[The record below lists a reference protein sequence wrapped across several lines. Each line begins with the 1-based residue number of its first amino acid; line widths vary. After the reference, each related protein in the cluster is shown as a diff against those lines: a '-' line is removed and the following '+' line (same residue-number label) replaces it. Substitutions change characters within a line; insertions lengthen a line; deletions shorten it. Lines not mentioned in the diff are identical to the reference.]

1 MLGEI
6 VITLAS
12 AVLSMTLCLL
22 AWGAPRIIP
31 RPTRRMT
38 NPATFTF
45 AVHSER
51 LAIARLQPDAPVP
64 DWATGTFVTVSR
76 TSQELSVVCP
86 QRHVPPA
93 VQQERDKVAFGIE
106 GTVAMTTIGVLASLC
121 TALAQAQVPVF
132 VISTY
137 DTDYL
142 LVSADRFPAARAALQ
157 GLGHRIRGE
166 LPAT

>member
-1 MLGEI
+1 MSSS
-6 VITLAS
+6 AS
-12 AVLSMTLCLL
+12 FV
-22 AWGAPRIIP
+22 
-31 RPTRRMT
+31 
-38 NPATFTF
+38 F
-45 AVHSER
+45 AVHPER
-51 LAIARLQPDAPVP
+51 LAIARLEPHAPLPEWVGG
-64 DWATGTFVTVSR
+64 AFVTISS
-76 TSQELSVVCP
+76 TAQELSIVCA
-86 QRHVPPA
+86 QRRVPST
-93 VQQERDKVAFGIE
+93 VRHERDKVAFGIE